1 MRFIYI
7 FGGFGLLCTVSS
19 IAAARQRHNATLRPP
34 KVNLETDF
42 WNQFSLLTYRDSSCY
57 SLFLLNHEN
66 CDLEKNISSSP
77 YFSPLKKNYIYF
89 CYIHL
94 FSSDFE
100 NTNLNMKPGE
110 VQTYL
115 PPPPH
120 KIVDY
125 LNGSI
130 IGHNVMKKAI
140 SVAIYNH
147 FCNINFSRYEQLCKS
162 HLFFQFIP

>member
-1 MRFIYI
+1 
-7 FGGFGLLCTVSS
+7 
-19 IAAARQRHNATLRPP
+19 
-34 KVNLETDF
+34 
-42 WNQFSLLTYRDSSCY
+42 
-57 SLFLLNHEN
+57 
-66 CDLEKNISSSP
+66 
-77 YFSPLKKNYIYF
+77 
-89 CYIHL
+89 
-94 FSSDFE
+94 
-100 NTNLNMKPGE
+100 MKPGE

-147 FCNINFSRYEQLCKS
+147 FCNINFSRYEQLLMQKSLLKHFLLVKSVPLKRIVAMYLYLSLCLCYISFVKFLFHIANSSCKM
-162 HLFFQFIP
+162 L